1 MQRYKNIFILG
12 DPHGH
17 YGAAHQV
24 MSTVE
29 DSLLICVGDFGA
41 GFTREAVIDKLDEIF
56 GERKNKFYTIRG
68 NHDNPSYFDSSHDR
82 DNIKFLPDYTY
93 KEINDKKFAF
103 VGGAV
108 SIDRHDRTAGV
119 NWWENEVVKL
129 DDDKYEQSDILIS
142 HTAPSFCDPVDSD
155 ANLWNAIFRFC
166 FHATPDE
173 KQDMFNDLRDER
185 KKMNEIV
192 KGINPSHLYYGHFHS
207 SASQYIEDMNLNAT
221 LLDINEVI
229 KLQ

>member
-1 MQRYKNIFILG
+1 MENYKNIFIIG

-41 GFTREAVIDKLDEIF
+41 GFTRESVIDKLDEIF
-56 GERKNKFYTIRG
+56 GERNNKFYTIHG
-68 NHDNPSYFDSSHDR
+68 NHDDPSYFIDSSHDR
-82 DNIKFLPDYTY
+82 ENIKFLPDYTY

-108 SIDRHDRTAGV
+108 SIDRHNRTAGV
-119 NWWENEVVKL
+119 DWWENEVVKL
-129 DDDKYEQSDILIS
+129 NDKYEQSDILVS
-142 HTAPSFCDPVDSD
+142 HTAPSYCDPIDSD
-155 ANLWNAIFRFC
+155 ANLWNVIFRFC
-166 FHATPDE
+166 LYATPDE

-192 KGINPSHLYYGHFHS
+192 KGINPSNLYYGHMHF
-207 SASQYIEDMNLNAT
+207 SAYRYIESVKLHAR
-221 LLDINEVI
+221 LLDINEWV
-229 KLQ
+229 KL